1 MTINVD
7 ITGTA
12 GILKVK
18 AEINGSGLILLT
30 GRNGSGKTTILRMI
44 AGQVS
49 IQSGSIVL
57 NGKDVTFEPLNRR
70 RIVFINHD
78 SVLSELTVDSHIR
91 WSRSN
96 TTDEEV
102 SLIKEKMGV
111 NFSGKVKDLS
121 LGQRMRVSIASAI
134 LSRPGAILID
144 ETLANIS
151 EKSLVLENVRTIS
164 REKNIDFIVAS
175 QITIPEIAWD
185 ASYVVENGITSKIV
199 V

>member
-134 LSRPGAILID
+134 LSRPGAILLD

-185 ASYVVENGITSKIV
+185 ASYVVENGITSKIAD
-199 V
+199 

>member
-57 NGKDVTFEPLNRR
+57 NGKNVTFEPLNRR

-134 LSRPGAILID
+134 LSRPGAILLD

>member
-1 MTINVD
+1 MTVNVD

-12 GILKVK
+12 GTLKVK
-18 AEINGSGLILLT
+18 AEINGTGLILLT
-30 GRNGSGKTTILRMI
+30 GRNGSGKTTIMRMI
-44 AGQVS
+44 AGQIS

-57 NGKDVTFEPLNRR
+57 NGKNVTFEPLNRR
-70 RIVFINHD
+70 KIVFINHD

-96 TTDEEV
+96 TTEEEV

-111 NFSGKVKDLS
+111 NYSGKVKDLS

-134 LSRPGAILID
+134 LSRPRAILLD

-151 EKSLVLENVRTIS
+151 EKSLVLENIRTIS

-175 QITIPEIAWD
+175 QTEMPEIAWD
-185 ASYVVENGITSKIV
+185 ASYVVENGITSKIAD
-199 V
+199 

>member
-1 MTINVD
+1 MTVNVD

-18 AEINGSGLILLT
+18 AEINGTGLILLT

-44 AGQVS
+44 AGQLS

-57 NGKDVTFEPLNRR
+57 NGKNVTFEPLNRR
-70 RIVFINHD
+70 KIVFINHD

-96 TTDEEV
+96 TTGEEV
-102 SLIKEKMGV
+102 SLIKERMVV
-111 NFSGKVKDLS
+111 NYSGKVKDLS

-134 LSRPGAILID
+134 LSRPGAILLD
-144 ETLANIS
+144 ETLSNIS

-175 QITIPEIAWD
+175 QIKMPEIAWD
-185 ASYVVENGITSKIV
+185 ASYVVENGITSKIAD
-199 V
+199 

>member
-1 MTINVD
+1 MTVNVD

-12 GILKVK
+12 GTLKVK
-18 AEINGSGLILLT
+18 AEINGTGLILLT
-30 GRNGSGKTTILRMI
+30 GRNGSGKTTIMRMI
-44 AGQVS
+44 AGQIS

-57 NGKDVTFEPLNRR
+57 NGKNVTFEPLNRR
-70 RIVFINHD
+70 KIVFINHD

-96 TTDEEV
+96 TTEEEV
-102 SLIKEKMGV
+102 SLIKERMGV
-111 NFSGKVKDLS
+111 NYSGKVKDLS

-134 LSRPGAILID
+134 LSRPGAILLD
-144 ETLANIS
+144 EILANIS

-175 QITIPEIAWD
+175 QIKMPEIAWD
-185 ASYVVENGITSKIV
+185 ASYVVENGITSKIAD
-199 V
+199 

>member
-1 MTINVD
+1 MTISVD

-12 GILKVK
+12 GILNVK

-57 NGKDVTFEPLNRR
+57 NGKNVTFEPLNRR

-134 LSRPGAILID
+134 LSRPGAILLD

-151 EKSLVLENVRTIS
+151 EKGLVLENIRSIS

-175 QITIPEIAWD
+175 QIEMPEIVWD

-199 V
+199 D

>member
-1 MTINVD
+1 MTVNVD

-18 AEINGSGLILLT
+18 AEINGTGLILLT

-44 AGQVS
+44 AGQLS

-57 NGKDVTFEPLNRR
+57 NGKNVTFEPLNRR
-70 RIVFINHD
+70 KIVFINHD

-96 TTDEEV
+96 TTEEEV
-102 SLIKEKMGV
+102 SLIKERMGV
-111 NFSGKVKDLS
+111 NYSGKVKDLS

-134 LSRPGAILID
+134 LSRPGAILLD
-144 ETLANIS
+144 EILANIS

>member
-12 GILKVK
+12 GIMKITAK
-18 AEINGSGLILLT
+18 INGSGLILLT

-44 AGQVS
+44 AGQLG
-49 IQSGSIVL
+49 IESGSIVL
-57 NGKDVTFEPLNRR
+57 NGKNVTFEPLNRR
-70 RIVFINHD
+70 KIVFINHD

-96 TTDEEV
+96 TTEEEV
-102 SLIKEKMGV
+102 SLIKQRMGI

-134 LSRPGAILID
+134 LSLPGAILLD

-151 EKSLVLENVRTIS
+151 EKGLVLENIRSIS
-164 REKNIDFIVAS
+164 REKNLDFIVAS

-185 ASYVVENGITSKIV
+185 ASYVVENGITSKIAD
-199 V
+199 

>member
-1 MTINVD
+1 MTVNVD

-18 AEINGSGLILLT
+18 AEINGTGLILLT

-44 AGQVS
+44 AGQLS

-57 NGKDVTFEPLNRR
+57 NGKNVTFEPLNRR
-70 RIVFINHD
+70 KIVFINHD

-96 TTDEEV
+96 TTEEEV

-111 NFSGKVKDLS
+111 NYSGKVKDLS

-134 LSRPGAILID
+134 LSRPGAILLD
-144 ETLANIS
+144 EILANIS

-175 QITIPEIAWD
+175 QIKMPEIAWD
-185 ASYVVENGITSKIV
+185 ASYVVENGITSKIAD
-199 V
+199 

>member
-1 MTINVD
+1 MTVNVD

-18 AEINGSGLILLT
+18 AEINGTGLILLT
-30 GRNGSGKTTILRMI
+30 GRNGSGKTTIMRMI
-44 AGQVS
+44 AGQIS

-57 NGKDVTFEPLNRR
+57 NGKNVTFEPLNRR
-70 RIVFINHD
+70 KIVFINHD

-96 TTDEEV
+96 TTEEEV
-102 SLIKEKMGV
+102 SLIKERMGV
-111 NFSGKVKDLS
+111 NYSGKVKDLS

-134 LSRPGAILID
+134 LSRPGAILLD
-144 ETLANIS
+144 EILANIS

-175 QITIPEIAWD
+175 QIKMPEIAWD
-185 ASYVVENGITSKIV
+185 ASYVVENGITSKIAD
-199 V
+199 

>member
-134 LSRPGAILID
+134 LSRPGAILLD

-151 EKSLVLENVRTIS
+151 EKGLVLENIRSIS
-164 REKNIDFIVAS
+164 REKNLDFIVAS

-185 ASYVVENGITSKIV
+185 ASYVVENGITSKIAD
-199 V
+199 

>member
-1 MTINVD
+1 MTVNVD

-12 GILKVK
+12 GTLKVK
-18 AEINGSGLILLT
+18 AEINGTGLILLT
-30 GRNGSGKTTILRMI
+30 GRNGSGKTTIMRMI
-44 AGQVS
+44 AGQIS

-57 NGKDVTFEPLNRR
+57 NGKNVTFEPLNRR
-70 RIVFINHD
+70 KIVFINHD

-96 TTDEEV
+96 TTEEEV

-111 NFSGKVKDLS
+111 NYSGKVKDLS

-134 LSRPGAILID
+134 LSRPRAILLD

-151 EKSLVLENVRTIS
+151 EKSLVLENIRTIS

-175 QITIPEIAWD
+175 QIKMPEIAWD
-185 ASYVVENGITSKIV
+185 ASYVVENGITSKIAD
-199 V
+199 

>member
-96 TTDEEV
+96 TTEEEV
-102 SLIKEKMGV
+102 SLIKERMGV
-111 NFSGKVKDLS
+111 NYSGKVKDLS

-134 LSRPGAILID
+134 LSRPGAILLD
-144 ETLANIS
+144 EILANIS

-175 QITIPEIAWD
+175 QIKMPEIAWD
-185 ASYVVENGITSKIV
+185 ASYVVENGITSKIAD
-199 V
+199 

>member
-1 MTINVD
+1 MTVNVD

-18 AEINGSGLILLT
+18 AEINGTGLILLT

-44 AGQVS
+44 AGQLS

-57 NGKDVTFEPLNRR
+57 NGKNVTFEPLNRR
-70 RIVFINHD
+70 KIVFINHD

-96 TTDEEV
+96 TTEEEV
-102 SLIKEKMGV
+102 SLIKEMMGV
-111 NFSGKVKDLS
+111 NYSGKVKDLS

-134 LSRPGAILID
+134 LSRPGAILLD
-144 ETLANIS
+144 ETLSNIS

-175 QITIPEIAWD
+175 QTEMPEIAWD
-185 ASYVVENGITSKIV
+185 ASYVVENGITSKIAD
-199 V
+199 

>member
-134 LSRPGAILID
+134 LSRPGAILLD

>member
-1 MTINVD
+1 MTVNVD

-18 AEINGSGLILLT
+18 AEINGTGLILLT

-44 AGQVS
+44 AGQLS

-57 NGKDVTFEPLNRR
+57 NGKNVTFEPLNRR
-70 RIVFINHD
+70 KIVFINHD

-96 TTDEEV
+96 TTEEEV
-102 SLIKEKMGV
+102 SLIKERMGV
-111 NFSGKVKDLS
+111 NYSGKVKDLS

-134 LSRPGAILID
+134 LSRPGAILLD
-144 ETLANIS
+144 EILANIS

-175 QITIPEIAWD
+175 QIKMPEIAWD
-185 ASYVVENGITSKIV
+185 ASYVVENGITSKIAD
-199 V
+199 

>member
-1 MTINVD
+1 MTVNVD

-18 AEINGSGLILLT
+18 AEINGTGLILLT

-44 AGQVS
+44 AGQLS

-57 NGKDVTFEPLNRR
+57 NGKNVTFEPLNRR
-70 RIVFINHD
+70 KIVFINHD

-96 TTDEEV
+96 TTEEEV
-102 SLIKEKMGV
+102 SLIKERMGV
-111 NFSGKVKDLS
+111 NYSGKVKDLS

-134 LSRPGAILID
+134 LSRPRAILLD

-151 EKSLVLENVRTIS
+151 EKSLVLENIRTIS

-175 QITIPEIAWD
+175 QIKMPEIAWD
-185 ASYVVENGITSKIV
+185 ASYVVENGITSKIAD
-199 V
+199 

>member
-1 MTINVD
+1 MTISVD

-30 GRNGSGKTTILRMI
+30 GRNGFGKTTILRMI

-57 NGKDVTFEPLNRR
+57 NGKNVTFEPLNRR

-134 LSRPGAILID
+134 LSRPGAILLD

-151 EKSLVLENVRTIS
+151 EKGLVLENIRSIS

-175 QITIPEIAWD
+175 QITMPEIAWD
-185 ASYVVENGITSKIV
+185 ASYVVENGITSKIAD
-199 V
+199 

>member
-44 AGQVS
+44 AGQLS

-57 NGKDVTFEPLNRR
+57 NGKNVTFEPLNRR
-70 RIVFINHD
+70 KIVFINHD

-134 LSRPGAILID
+134 LSRPGAILLD

>member
-1 MTINVD
+1 MTVNVD

-12 GILKVK
+12 GTLKVK
-18 AEINGSGLILLT
+18 AEINGTGLILLT

-44 AGQVS
+44 AGQLS

-57 NGKDVTFEPLNRR
+57 NGKNVTFEPLNRR
-70 RIVFINHD
+70 KIVFINHD

-96 TTDEEV
+96 TTEEEV

-111 NFSGKVKDLS
+111 NYSGKVKDLS

-134 LSRPGAILID
+134 LSRPRAILLD

-151 EKSLVLENVRTIS
+151 EKSLVLENIRTIS

-175 QITIPEIAWD
+175 QTEIPEIAWD
-185 ASYVVENGITSKIV
+185 ASYVVENGITSKIAD
-199 V
+199 

>member
-1 MTINVD
+1 MKT
-7 ITGTA
+7 
-12 GILKVK
+12 
-18 AEINGSGLILLT
+18 EINGSGLILLT

-134 LSRPGAILID
+134 LSRPGAILLD

-151 EKSLVLENVRTIS
+151 EKGLVLENIRSIS
-164 REKNIDFIVAS
+164 REKNLDFIVAS

-185 ASYVVENGITSKIV
+185 ASYVVENGITSKIAD
-199 V
+199 

>member
-12 GILKVK
+12 GIMKITAK
-18 AEINGSGLILLT
+18 INGSGLILLT

-44 AGQVS
+44 AGQLG
-49 IQSGSIVL
+49 IESGSIVL
-57 NGKDVTFEPLNRR
+57 NGKNVTFEPLNRR
-70 RIVFINHD
+70 KIVFINHD

-96 TTDEEV
+96 TTEEEV
-102 SLIKEKMGV
+102 SLIKQRMGI

-134 LSRPGAILID
+134 LSLPGAILLD

-151 EKSLVLENVRTIS
+151 EKGLILENIKTIS

-175 QITIPEIAWD
+175 QIEMPEIAWD
-185 ASYVVENGITSKIV
+185 ASYVVENGITSKIAD
-199 V
+199 

>member
-30 GRNGSGKTTILRMI
+30 GRNGSGKTTVLRMI

-134 LSRPGAILID
+134 LSRPGAILLD

>member
-1 MTINVD
+1 MTVNVD

-12 GILKVK
+12 GTLKVK
-18 AEINGSGLILLT
+18 AEINGTGLILLT
-30 GRNGSGKTTILRMI
+30 GRNGSGKTTIMRMI
-44 AGQVS
+44 AGQIS

-57 NGKDVTFEPLNRR
+57 NGKNVTFEPLNRR
-70 RIVFINHD
+70 KIVFINHD

-96 TTDEEV
+96 TTEEEV

-111 NFSGKVKDLS
+111 NYSGKVKDLS

-134 LSRPGAILID
+134 LSRPGAILLD

-175 QITIPEIAWD
+175 QTEMPEIAWD
-185 ASYVVENGITSKIV
+185 ASYVVENGITSKIAD
-199 V
+199 

>member
-96 TTDEEV
+96 TTGEEV
-102 SLIKEKMGV
+102 SLIKERMGV
-111 NFSGKVKDLS
+111 NYSGKVKDLS

-134 LSRPGAILID
+134 LSRPGAILLD

-175 QITIPEIAWD
+175 QTEMPEIAWD
-185 ASYVVENGITSKIV
+185 ASYVVENGITSKIAD
-199 V
+199 

>member
-102 SLIKEKMGV
+102 SLIKERMGV

-134 LSRPGAILID
+134 LSRPGAILLD

-175 QITIPEIAWD
+175 QIKMPEIAWD
-185 ASYVVENGITSKIV
+185 ASYVVENGITSKIAD
-199 V
+199 